1 MTPQIPLPPDAQ
13 ARLQM
18 LAQLHAASSSPVPKP
33 NLQVSRDK
41 DPSSARS

>member
-1 MTPQIPLPPDAQ
+1 MTPQIPLHPDAQ

-33 NLQVSRDK
+33 NLQVGRDK
-41 DPSSARS
+41 ETTSSRS